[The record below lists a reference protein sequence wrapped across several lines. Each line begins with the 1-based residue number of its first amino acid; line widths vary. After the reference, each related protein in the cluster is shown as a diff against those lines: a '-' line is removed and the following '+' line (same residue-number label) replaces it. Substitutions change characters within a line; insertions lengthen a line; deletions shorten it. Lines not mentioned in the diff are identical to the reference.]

1 MAWCI
6 VNSAP
11 DNHHENKVSTTS
23 TFFNRFKKQNFGTR
37 EFKKG
42 VSGVSQV
49 SVWGSSGR
57 PTPFVMPNLSDPQ
70 HTNPAN
76 TNNLIQMSN
85 DHVDVNGGDYG
96 QYGSSNANGYVFSK
110 PAKINQAFKTFGIRF
125 GKFGHIYGTGAY
137 YSHNEYNHQPYEIR

>member
-11 DNHHENKVSTTS
+11 DKVNEIKVSTTS
-23 TFFNRFKKQNFGTR
+23 TIFNRFKKQSFGTR

-42 VSGVSQV
+42 VSQI

-70 HTNPAN
+70 HKNPAN
-76 TNNLIQMSN
+76 ANNLIQTSN
-85 DHVDVNGGDYG
+85 DHVDMTGVSSDYMG
-96 QYGSSNANGYVFSK
+96 QFGNANGYVFPK
-110 PAKINQAFKTFGIRF
+110 PAKISQAFKTFGIRF
-125 GKFGHIYGTGAY
+125 GKHGHIYGTGAY
-137 YSHNEYNHQPYEIR
+137 YNHHEYPYEIWWKIK